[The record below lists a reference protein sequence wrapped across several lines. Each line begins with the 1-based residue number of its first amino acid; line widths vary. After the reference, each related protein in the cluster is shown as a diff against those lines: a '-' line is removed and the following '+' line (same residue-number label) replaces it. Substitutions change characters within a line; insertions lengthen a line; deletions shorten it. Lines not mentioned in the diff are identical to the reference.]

1 MYLSNDLFGYKFFS
15 KCKKKE
21 NKGKKKGV
29 FYFDIFCK
37 ENTHQKFK
45 KIQKFHHIWTL
56 ILVGYGLGFKANPS
70 TFKTSV
76 KKRFT
81 QVLKTCFHLMLNLS

>member
-1 MYLSNDLFGYKFFS
+1 MIFLGTKF
-15 KCKKKE
+15 CQNAKKK
-21 NKGKKKGV
+21 KQRKKKGV
-29 FYFDIFCK
+29 FYFDILCK
-37 ENTHQKFK
+37 ENTHQIFL

-76 KKRFT
+76 RKRFR